1 MGLLTQF
8 SWWYLPGCL
17 LLGGL
22 FAWLQYRS
30 LSASALSKPKALG
43 LAALRGLAVSLLA
56 LLLLNP
62 YLRTDKKITEKPV
75 LLLAFDNSASL
86 AQADSSQLAER
97 MQALQ
102 AELSNE
108 LGDQVEVRSFAFGGE
123 LRDSLA
129 FDFSE
134 KATDYSRLFE
144 TLLQRFSG
152 KRLAGLLL
160 ATDGIQNRG
169 NDPLSLIE
177 KLGAPIYAWPLGDT
191 TQRRDLRIR
200 DVRTN
205 QRVFINNDFSVQ
217 VDLEVNKLAGREA
230 VVQLLAIT
238 PQGNEILSTQRVAIN
253 RDRFYTTLSM
263 VAPAGKQAGLRQYSL
278 RASIPDEEGNAA
290 ANNRRDFYVEVIDLR
305 TRVLVLA
312 HGPHPDLAVIRQALE
327 NNPQYEVE
335 LRFAYQPVQLNGKF
349 DLAILHQLPSAA
361 PNSAAWLTQINKL
374 ELPKWFIVGSQTQ
387 LPALQQAQKTVQ
399 VVQKPGSAN
408 KVLASLQSDF
418 SLFQTDPS
426 WQQSLSNLPPMDVPF
441 GDYQLQPQAS
451 ALFKQRIGQVTTTM
465 PLLAFNPAGP
475 AREAVLT
482 GEGLWRW
489 RLATAEQRAAVD
501 VSGELVRKTLQFLAV
516 AESKDPFVVRSSKKL
531 YQEQD
536 DIYFEGMLF
545 NESREAV
552 NDPEVR
558 LQITNEQN
566 QRFSFVMGRTGNN
579 YLLNAGA
586 LPPGNYRWEAR
597 VELSGKTFTQQ
608 GAFAVAALNLEQ
620 SNRVANH
627 QLLERWSALSGGS
640 LLSSENPAESL
651 LPMLNASKATTPT
664 SYYESRLE
672 ELISLEWLLALIAML
687 LSAEWVLRRFWG
699 LR

>member
-17 LLGGL
+17 LLGAV
-22 FAWLQYRS
+22 FAWLQYRGKKTS
-30 LSASALSKPKALG
+30 DFSKPKVLV
-43 LAALRGLAVSLLA
+43 LAALRGIAVALVA

-62 YLRTDKKITEKPV
+62 YLRTDKKITEKPI

-86 AQADSSQLAER
+86 VQADSNQLATR
-97 MQALQ
+97 MQAVQ
-102 AELSNE
+102 TELTDK
-108 LGDQVEVRSFAFGGE
+108 LGEAVEVRAFGFGSD
-123 LRDSLA
+123 LRDSLT
-129 FDFSE
+129 FDFQE

-169 NDPLSLIE
+169 YDPLSLIE
-177 KLGAPIYAWPLGDT
+177 KLGTPVYTWPLGDT
-191 TQRRDLRIR
+191 TQQRDLRIR
-200 DVRTN
+200 EVRTN

-217 VDLEVNKLAGREA
+217 VDLEVNKLSGREA
-230 VVQLLAIT
+230 VVQLLSVS
-238 PQGNEILSTQRVAIN
+238 PQGTEVLSTQRVVIN

-263 VAPAGKQAGLRQYSL
+263 EAPAGKQAGLRQYSL
-278 RASIPDEEGNAA
+278 RATIPDEAGNAA

-305 TRVLVLA
+305 TRVLMVA
-312 HGPHPDLAVIRQALE
+312 HGPHPDLAVIRQALD

-335 LRFAYQPVQLNGKF
+335 LHFAYQPVQFNGKF

-361 PNSAAWLTQINKL
+361 PYSAAWLTQINKL
-374 ELPKWFIVGSQTQ
+374 ELPKWFIIGSQSQ
-387 LPALQQAQKTVQ
+387 LPALQQVQKTVQ
-399 VVQKPGSAN
+399 IVQKAGSAN

-418 SLFQTDPS
+418 SLFQTDLN
-426 WQQSLSNLPPMDVPF
+426 WKQALANLPPLDVPF

-451 ALFKQRIGQVTTTM
+451 ALFKQRIGQVTTNM
-465 PLLAFNPAGP
+465 PLLAYNPAGP
-475 AREAVLT
+475 VREAVLT
-482 GEGLWRW
+482 AEGLWRW
-489 RLATAEQRAAVD
+489 RLAAAEQRNDVD
-501 VSGELVRKTLQFLAV
+501 VSGELIRKTLQFLAV
-516 AESKDPFVVRSSKKL
+516 VDTKEPFVVQSNKKL

-558 LQITNEQN
+558 LQITNDQN
-566 QRFSFVMGRTGNN
+566 QRFSYVMGRTGNN
-579 YLLNAGA
+579 YFLNAGA

-597 VELSGKTFTQQ
+597 VQLAGKSFSQR
-608 GAFAVAALNLEQ
+608 GAFAVASLDLEQ

-627 QLLERWSALSGGS
+627 QLLARWSAISSGNMLVGN
-640 LLSSENPAESL
+640 NPAELL
-651 LPMLNASKATTPT
+651 LPLLESSKATTPT
-664 SYYESRLE
+664 TYYESRLE
-672 ELISLEWLLALIAML
+672 ELISLEWLLAFIALL
-687 LSAEWVLRRFWG
+687 LSIEWVLRRYWG